1 MKKLL
6 LLLITTFSYSYADSQ
21 VLTGTLIDSERK
33 LLTKDASFVITN
45 TSEGVVVV
53 ELAVNRDGIVTGT
66 KIIGEQSTIKSTPS
80 KIKAENSAKKLT
92 FTAGTRYAP
101 FEHVRVK
108 YTYKKA
114 PVN

>member
-1 MKKLL
+1 MKKLFLFAIAL
-6 LLLITTFSYSYADSQ
+6 LSYFQADSQ
-21 VLTGTLIDSERK
+21 ILTGTLIDSGRK
-33 LLTKDASFVITN
+33 LLNTEEKFTITSA
-45 TSEGVVVV
+45 TDGTVVV

-80 KIKAENSAKKLT
+80 RMKAENAAKKLK

-108 YTYKKA
+108 YTYKA
-114 PVN
+114 E

>member
-6 LLLITTFSYSYADSQ
+6 LLALVLLSYSQADSQ
-21 VLTGTLIDSERK
+21 VLTGTLIDSGRK
-33 LLTKDASFVITN
+33 LLTKDANFSISS

-53 ELAVNRDGIVTGT
+53 ELAVNRDGVVTGT
-66 KIIGEQSTIKSTPS
+66 KIIGEESTIKSTPA
-80 KIKAENSAKKLT
+80 KMKAENAAKKLT

-108 YTYKKA
+108 YTYKA
-114 PVN
+114 Q

>member
-6 LLLITTFSYSYADSQ
+6 LLAVLCLCYSQAESQ
-21 VLTGTLIDSERK
+21 ILTGTLVDSDRK
-33 LLTKDASFVITN
+33 LLTTGETFTILGTADGT
-45 TSEGVVVV
+45 VVV
-53 ELAVNRDGIVTGT
+53 ELAVNREGIVTGT

-80 KIKAENSAKKLT
+80 RMKAENAAKKLK

-108 YTYKKA
+108 YTYK
-114 PVN
+114 VQ